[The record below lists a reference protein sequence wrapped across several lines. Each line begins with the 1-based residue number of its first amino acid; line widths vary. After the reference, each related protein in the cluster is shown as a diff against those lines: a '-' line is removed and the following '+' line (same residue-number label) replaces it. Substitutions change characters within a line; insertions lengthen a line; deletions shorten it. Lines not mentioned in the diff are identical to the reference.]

1 MDYGSKLRYNKVN
14 TNTYFFTFF
23 LSISHSNL
31 VIYHFTTHQRRH
43 PHVIYRYF
51 SETKSQ
57 HTCGNTRMH
66 EWGFKQYRKRPPTG
80 KVKRD
85 VRAVVKYVELAL
97 ILDQAM
103 VWHPLQHHLYHL
115 NIFLTSFFIDHFLCF
130 FYESFF
136 IFFFIFYFLRLY
148 FFFIILWAFLIPH
161 SLMRAIY
168 LDPK

>member
-1 MDYGSKLRYNKVN
+1 
-14 TNTYFFTFF
+14 
-23 LSISHSNL
+23 
-31 VIYHFTTHQRRH
+31 
-43 PHVIYRYF
+43 
-51 SETKSQ
+51 
-57 HTCGNTRMH
+57 
-66 EWGFKQYRKRPPTG
+66 
-80 KVKRD
+80 
-85 VRAVVKYVELAL
+85 L